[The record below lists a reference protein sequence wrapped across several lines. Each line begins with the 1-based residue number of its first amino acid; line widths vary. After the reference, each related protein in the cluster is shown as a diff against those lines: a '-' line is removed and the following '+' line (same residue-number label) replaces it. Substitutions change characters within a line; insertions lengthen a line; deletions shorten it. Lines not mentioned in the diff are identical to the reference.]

1 MGIELSSQDFRE
13 SELNR
18 FVDQDK
24 IINAFKI
31 LKQHNIKRTAYNVI
45 GFPEQTEKSI
55 QDTIEF
61 NKLLDPDNITVAY
74 YSPYL
79 GTSSQKKSHQVSDFD
94 RHEENLDSQI
104 RTKTKNQFLDETKL
118 NYYKENFIK
127 LVRG

>member
-1 MGIELSSQDFRE
+1 MVLVWGIELSSQDFRE

-31 LKQHNIKRTAYNVI
+31 LRQHNIKRTAYNVI
-45 GFPEQTEKSI
+45 GFPEQTEKNI
-55 QDTIEF
+55 LDTIEF

-79 GTSSQKKSHQVSDFD
+79 GTMSQKNPSK
-94 RHEENLDSQI
+94 
-104 RTKTKNQFLDETKL
+104 
-118 NYYKENFIK
+118 
-127 LVRG
+127 